1 MSQFIRNHPDMS
13 QSQPSAA
20 DDFVKHCISAAR
32 NIHTLL
38 NSYRSM
44 WPFEQMPMTYLQWI
58 IIAMFALIQD
68 LYDMDSRSA
77 FVDLYMILKGQ
88 ARRCLLAQR
97 MLHGAISRVKQ
108 METVLPEEI
117 MDSLSNQN
125 KNGIFTELDAQGTI
139 YQANTAY
146 GI

>member
-1 MSQFIRNHPDMS
+1 
-13 QSQPSAA
+13 
-20 DDFVKHCISAAR
+20 
-32 NIHTLL
+32 
-38 NSYRSM
+38 M

-58 IIAMFALIQD
+58 IIAMFALTQD

-125 KNGIFTELDAQGTI
+125 KNGIFTELDVQGTI